1 MIEKS
6 YFFSILK
13 LLTVTLTVIN
23 EPEITSNNLIK
34 SFLFIS
40 LLPFWKRKSLWL
52 KIKVLNNNSLTNR
65 AFYKFHYITKCV
77 KKQGGDYLKRE
88 WLIEK
93 RKIKKI
99 SQEDLANKCEVSQ
112 VTIAR
117 IEAGERRPSPELA
130 KKIADVLNFSWTKFY
145 ED

>member
-1 MIEKS
+1 M
-6 YFFSILK
+6 
-13 LLTVTLTVIN
+13 
-23 EPEITSNNLIK
+23 
-34 SFLFIS
+34 
-40 LLPFWKRKSLWL
+40 
-52 KIKVLNNNSLTNR
+52 
-65 AFYKFHYITKCV
+65 
-77 KKQGGDYLKRE
+77 KRE

-93 RKIKKI
+93 RKNKKI
-99 SQEDLANKCEVSQ
+99 SQEELAKKCDVAQ

>member
-1 MIEKS
+1 MAEPFYKS
-6 YFFSILK
+6 Y
-13 LLTVTLTVIN
+13 
-23 EPEITSNNLIK
+23 
-34 SFLFIS
+34 
-40 LLPFWKRKSLWL
+40 
-52 KIKVLNNNSLTNR
+52 
-65 AFYKFHYITKCV
+65 YITKCV
-77 KKQGGDYLKRE
+77 EKQGGDYLKRK

-93 RKIKKI
+93 RKIKKL

>member
-1 MIEKS
+1 MAEPFYKS
-6 YFFSILK
+6 Y
-13 LLTVTLTVIN
+13 
-23 EPEITSNNLIK
+23 
-34 SFLFIS
+34 
-40 LLPFWKRKSLWL
+40 
-52 KIKVLNNNSLTNR
+52 
-65 AFYKFHYITKCV
+65 YITKCV
-77 KKQGGDYLKRE
+77 EKQGGDYLKRK

-93 RKIKKI
+93 RKIKKL

-117 IEAGERRPSPELA
+117 IEAGERRPSPKLA

>member
-1 MIEKS
+1 M
-6 YFFSILK
+6 
-13 LLTVTLTVIN
+13 
-23 EPEITSNNLIK
+23 
-34 SFLFIS
+34 
-40 LLPFWKRKSLWL
+40 
-52 KIKVLNNNSLTNR
+52 
-65 AFYKFHYITKCV
+65 
-77 KKQGGDYLKRE
+77 KRE

-117 IEAGERRPSPELA
+117 IEVGERRPSPELA